1 LGLLTGKTLP
11 DNLYCVGGVVKP
23 CSLTRCIQLIRG
35 FGNYALYKSMF
46 YLLIYLKTKEDMTR
60 NIESRC
66 GDDGCRLEWHERY
79 W

>member
-1 LGLLTGKTLP
+1 
-11 DNLYCVGGVVKP
+11 
-23 CSLTRCIQLIRG
+23 
-35 FGNYALYKSMF
+35 MF